1 MNAFQLTGRVMPKF
15 DRRAFLRHST
25 VVAALPL
32 ITGAAPGTPVCL
44 VMDGSDPVASARP
57 VMRAAHALQQALT
70 KAGFTVQRA
79 QTAAQA
85 NGSIIM
91 AVGATFPV
99 GAGALAG
106 ARVAQPTAPESLA
119 LFETKLAGKPA
130 VVACGADARGLS
142 YALYELADRVTTGV
156 PLKFP
161 QALIEKPANPVR
173 SVMRQFTSELYDK
186 AWFYDRAQWA
196 QYFAM
201 LAANR
206 FNRID
211 LTFGLGYDMLKGV
224 LDPYLVFTYPFLLAV
239 PGYDVKVTNLPDAER
254 ARNLATLRYIS
265 DLAIS
270 YGLDFQLG
278 LWMHGHEMKD
288 TPAIKYAVTGIT
300 PENHGPYCRDALT
313 ALLKLLPAVSS
324 VGLRIH
330 GESGVAEGSYE
341 FWKTVFAGVPAAGRK
356 IEIDLHAKGIDDRM
370 LADALATGMP
380 INVSPKFATE
390 HIGLPYHP
398 ADIRPSEIPP
408 AGGEG
413 KGLMTLSEG
422 QRSFTRYGNADLL
435 REDRKYTVRTRM
447 FYGSQRI
454 LASGSAEAAAA
465 YGRAFQFCGMTG
477 FDLMEPLTYRGRRG
491 SAVATSARDGYALRT
506 LAAQYDWQ
514 KYDYWYRSFGRMTYN
529 PDADVETVK
538 RSFGKARATE
548 AALASASRI
557 LPLVTSAHSESA
569 ACDLYWPEIYWNL
582 PLASEADKFFWDT
595 PSPRNFQNVTGLDP
609 QLFTSCKECAA
620 ELIGEKSGHYSPL
633 EAALWLDGFAGE
645 TEAALKTSG
654 QPKSI
659 DVARLAI
666 DAEIQALLGRF
677 FAAKLR
683 AGVAMAL
690 FEQNHELET
699 LKTCIGYY
707 KNARGVWAKIV
718 SRAHGVYADDLSISD
733 RFTERGGWAARL
745 PDIDA
750 DIAALEAILP
760 TVTAGDAH
768 GLAAIAATRAR
779 DPLAVTHIAPAN
791 FTRGAPV
798 ELVAAVREGLTKA
811 TLWYR
816 HVTAAERWVA
826 VDMTSA
832 FDGWHAQIPAAYTD
846 SPYPLQYYFEFRAA
860 PERAWIWPGFDA
872 KLLNQPYVV
881 VRGV

>member
-1 MNAFQLTGRVMPKF
+1 MSNI
-15 DRRAFLRHST
+15 DRRSFLRRSG
-25 VVAALPL
+25 VAAALPL
-32 ITGAAPGTPVCL
+32 ITGAAPGAPVTL
-44 VMDGSDPVASARP
+44 VMDGSDPVAAARP
-57 VMRAAHALQQALT
+57 VLRAAHALQQALT
-70 KAGFTVQRA
+70 KAGFAVQRA

-85 NGSIIM
+85 AGSIIM
-91 AVGATFPV
+91 ASGATFPV
-99 GAGALAG
+99 GVGALAG
-106 ARVAQPTAPESLA
+106 AHVAQPTAPESLA
-119 LFETKLAGKPA
+119 LFETNLAGKPA

-142 YALYELADRVTTGV
+142 YALYELADRVQTGA

-161 QALIEKPANPVR
+161 QAVIEKPANPVR

-186 AWFYDRAQWA
+186 PWFYDRAMWA

-224 LDPYLVFTYPFLLAV
+224 ADPYLVFAYPFLLAV
-239 PGYDVKVTNLPDAER
+239 PGYDVTVTNLADAER

-265 DLAIS
+265 DLAVS

-278 LWMHGHEMKD
+278 LWMHGYEMKD
-288 TPAIKYAVTGIT
+288 TPDIKYAVTGIT

-330 GESGVAEGSYE
+330 GESGVAEGSYN
-341 FWKTVFAGVPAAGRK
+341 FWKMVFAGVPAAGRN

-380 INVSPKFATE
+380 VNVSPKFATE

-408 AGGEG
+408 PNGEG

-422 QRSFTRYGNADLL
+422 QRSFTRYGNADLM

-447 FYGSQRI
+447 FYGSQRL
-454 LASGSAEAAAA
+454 LASGGADSAAA

-477 FDLMEPLTYRGRRG
+477 FDLLEPLTYRGRRG
-491 SAVATSARDGYALRT
+491 SAVAASARDGYALRK
-506 LAAQYDWQ
+506 LAATYDWQ
-514 KYDYWYRSFGRMTYN
+514 KYEYWYRSFGRMTYN

-538 RSFGKARATE
+538 RSFGPKPQARALET
-548 AALASASRI
+548 ALATASRI
-557 LPLVTSAHSESA
+557 LPLVTTAHSESA

-582 PLASEADKFFWDT
+582 PLAREADKFFWDT
-595 PSPRNFQNVTGLDP
+595 PSPRTFQNVTGLDP
-609 QLFTSCKECAA
+609 QLFSSCKDCAA
-620 ELIGEKSGHYSPL
+620 ELVGEKSGLYSPL
-633 EAALWLDGFAGE
+633 EAALWLDELAGD
-645 TEAALKTSG
+645 TEAALKAAG
-654 QPKSI
+654 VPQHA
-659 DVARLAI
+659 DHVRLAI
-666 DAEIQALLGRF
+666 DCEIQALLGRF

-690 FEQNHELET
+690 FEQTHEAEA
-699 LKTCIGYY
+699 LKTCIGHYQ
-707 KNARGVWAKIV
+707 KARGVWVKIIT
-718 SRAHGVYADDLSISD
+718 RAHGVYADDLAISD
-733 RFTERGGWAARL
+733 RFTERGAWAARL
-745 PDIDA
+745 ADIDT
-750 DIAALEAILP
+750 DIAALQAMLP
-760 TVTAGDAH
+760 TATAGAAP
-768 GLAAIAATRAR
+768 GLAAIAAVRAR
-779 DPLAVTHIAPAN
+779 DPLAVTHTAPAA
-791 FTRGAPV
+791 FTRGTAV
-798 ELVAAVREGLTKA
+798 DLVAAVREGLTKA

-816 HVTAAERWVA
+816 HVNAAERWVA
-826 VDMTSA
+826 ADMASTA
-832 FDGWHAQIPAAYTD
+832 DGWRAAIPAPYTD

-872 KLLNQPYVV
+872 KLLGQPYVV
-881 VRGV
+881 VRAG